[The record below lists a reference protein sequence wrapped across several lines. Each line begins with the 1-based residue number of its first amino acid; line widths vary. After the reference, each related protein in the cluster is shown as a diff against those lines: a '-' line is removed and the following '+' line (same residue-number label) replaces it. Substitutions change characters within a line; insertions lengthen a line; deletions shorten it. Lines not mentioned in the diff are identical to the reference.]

1 MVAYLILIIV
11 LVLIGFALHYFG
23 VFDAVLPLLL
33 DPNGTYGLSD
43 TLIVFISGN
52 VVLITAQVLMAFL
65 VFEIVVSG
73 RARHARRKAKK
84 KFAEELTAH
93 YLNQLRFRT
102 SAPGPVPT
110 MEGHEFDR
118 RHDAIQRIFYRWTPY
133 IESED
138 VIRAEEI
145 DGFFE
150 QLVFGQVA
158 LVSGEFRNRLVGLQF
173 KMGLRKRRRIE
184 LVDQLKTALNRFK
197 ETRISED

>member
-1 MVAYLILIIV
+1 
-11 LVLIGFALHYFG
+11 
-23 VFDAVLPLLL
+23 
-33 DPNGTYGLSD
+33 
-43 TLIVFISGN
+43 
-52 VVLITAQVLMAFL
+52 
-65 VFEIVVSG
+65 
-73 RARHARRKAKK
+73 
-84 KFAEELTAH
+84 
-93 YLNQLRFRT
+93 
-102 SAPGPVPT
+102 

-118 RHDAIQRIFYRWTPY
+118 RHDAVQRIFYRWAPY